1 MFLGKFVR
9 KFKFDLLQKLPSR
22 TAMQCYASAKNSPC
36 LLLLRAL
43 PRNDF
48 FNIEEI

>member
-1 MFLGKFVR
+1 MFLGKFAR
-9 KFKFDLLQKLPSR
+9 KFKFDLLQKLPLGLLCKR
-22 TAMQCYASAKNSPC
+22 EKLAC